1 MKLPD
6 NLTDMKNRSNT
17 SSILSQYFVLSYLLL
32 LINVSVFLRQIQYI
46 NFTTGL
52 FTFVVYI
59 TYCFLYLFPIFL
71 VLNFLRKV
79 LLKTPLPL
87 FFKSPWFI
95 GTLAVLAITVLQ
107 LLIYTDSF
115 IFKIF
120 GFHFNGFVWNLIFT
134 KGGIES
140 MGSSKATVNSF
151 IFIVL
156 FFLFAQ
162 GGILLLLMT
171 AGKIKKLCEN
181 ILTRRRLSTA
191 SYVFVILTVLQGLVY
206 GFSSFYSYRP
216 VLAASKAFPFYV
228 PITFRRLAKSFGF
241 TPPHQTAFNMKFR
254 EINLQYPLKPI
265 TRQADH
271 KNYNIVILMAESLR
285 ADMLNPKV
293 MPQSWAFSQ
302 KAARFNQHYSGGNG
316 TRMSLF
322 AAFYGLYGN
331 YWFDFLE
338 ERRGPVL
345 IDLLIENNY
354 QMNMFS
360 SAKFSYPEFD
370 KTIFAKLPQN
380 QLHDSS
386 ELEGGLM
393 GWKLDRL
400 NVDKMIDF
408 IENRDKSRP
417 FMTFMFFE
425 SPHALYYFPPENE
438 ICTPY
443 LEEFNYATVDLKR
456 DIRLIKNRYINSC
469 NHLDSQ
475 YGRILKY
482 LEENSLLDSTIVIL
496 TGDHGEEFMEKGRW
510 GHNSTFSEEQTRTP
524 MVLWAPGQKPRH
536 IDSITSHL
544 DIPATLLNQL
554 GVTNPPQDYSQ
565 GIDLLGDKERMFA
578 VISGWDTIAYVDNE
592 DKAVFST
599 NVFNDQ
605 IVTTKADIEVIDETA
620 FYQMH
625 QPYLIQIMK
634 DMSRFSN

>member
-1 MKLPD
+1 
-6 NLTDMKNRSNT
+6 
-17 SSILSQYFVLSYLLL
+17 
-32 LINVSVFLRQIQYI
+32 
-46 NFTTGL
+46 
-52 FTFVVYI
+52 
-59 TYCFLYLFPIFL
+59 
-71 VLNFLRKV
+71 
-79 LLKTPLPL
+79 
-87 FFKSPWFI
+87 
-95 GTLAVLAITVLQ
+95 
-107 LLIYTDSF
+107 
-115 IFKIF
+115 
-120 GFHFNGFVWNLIFT
+120 
-134 KGGIES
+134 
-140 MGSSKATVNSF
+140 
-151 IFIVL
+151 
-156 FFLFAQ
+156 
-162 GGILLLLMT
+162 
-171 AGKIKKLCEN
+171 
-181 ILTRRRLSTA
+181 
-191 SYVFVILTVLQGLVY
+191 
-206 GFSSFYSYRP
+206 
-216 VLAASKAFPFYV
+216 
-228 PITFRRLAKSFGF
+228 
-241 TPPHQTAFNMKFR
+241 
-254 EINLQYPLKPI
+254 
-265 TRQADH
+265 
-271 KNYNIVILMAESLR
+271 MAESLR

-302 KAARFNQHYSGGNG
+302 KAIRFDHHYSGGNG
-316 TRMSLF
+316 TRMALF

-338 ERRGPVL
+338 ERKGPVL

-370 KTIFAKLPQN
+370 KTIFAKLSQN

-408 IENRDKSRP
+408 IDNRDKSRP

-438 ICTPY
+438 ICTSY
-443 LEEFNYATVDLKR
+443 LEEFNYATVDLKK
-456 DIRLIKNRYINSC
+456 DIQLIKNRYINSC

-524 MVLWAPGQKPRH
+524 MVLWVPGQKPRY

-605 IVTTKADIEVIDETA
+605 IVTTKADIEVVNEDF
-620 FYQMH
+620 FYQTH
-625 QPYLIQIMK
+625 QQYLIQIMK

>member
-1 MKLPD
+1 
-6 NLTDMKNRSNT
+6 
-17 SSILSQYFVLSYLLL
+17 
-32 LINVSVFLRQIQYI
+32 
-46 NFTTGL
+46 
-52 FTFVVYI
+52 
-59 TYCFLYLFPIFL
+59 
-71 VLNFLRKV
+71 
-79 LLKTPLPL
+79 
-87 FFKSPWFI
+87 
-95 GTLAVLAITVLQ
+95 
-107 LLIYTDSF
+107 
-115 IFKIF
+115 
-120 GFHFNGFVWNLIFT
+120 
-134 KGGIES
+134 
-140 MGSSKATVNSF
+140 
-151 IFIVL
+151 VL
-156 FFLFAQ
+156 FFFFAQ

-171 AGKIKKLCEN
+171 AEKFKELCGN
-181 ILTRRRLSTA
+181 ILARRRLITA
-191 SYVFVILTVLQGLVY
+191 FYILVILTVLQGLAY

-216 VLAASKAFPFYV
+216 VLTASKAFPFYV

-265 TRQADH
+265 TRRADH

-302 KAARFNQHYSGGNG
+302 KAVRFDHHYSGGNG
-316 TRMSLF
+316 TRMAIF
-322 AAFYGLYGN
+322 ASFYGLYGN

-345 IDLLIENNY
+345 IDFLIENNY

-370 KTIFAKLPQN
+370 KTIFAALSKN

-386 ELEGGLM
+386 DIEDGLM
-393 GWKLDRL
+393 GWKMDRL

-443 LEEFNYATVDLKR
+443 LEEFNYATVDLKK
-456 DIRLIKNRYINSC
+456 DMYLIKNRYINSC

-482 LEENSLLDSTIVIL
+482 LEENELLDSTIVIL

-554 GVTNPPQDYSQ
+554 SVTNPPEDYSQ

-599 NVFNDQ
+599 NVFNDK
-605 IVTTKADIEVIDETA
+605 IVTTKADIEIADEDI
-620 FYQMH
+620 FYQTH

>member
-1 MKLPD
+1 ME
-6 NLTDMKNRSNT
+6 NRSNT

-32 LINVSVFLRQIQYI
+32 LINASVFLRQIHYI
-46 NFTTGL
+46 NFATSI
-52 FTFVVYI
+52 FAIVVYI

-71 VLNFLRKV
+71 VLDFLRKV
-79 LLKTPLPL
+79 FIKIPLPL

-95 GTLAVLAITVLQ
+95 GTLAVIAVTILQ

-115 IFKIF
+115 IYKIF

-134 KGGIES
+134 EGGIES
-140 MGSSKATVNSF
+140 MGSSKATVHSF
-151 IFIVL
+151 ILIVL

-162 GGILLLLMT
+162 GGFLLLLMT
-171 AGKIKKLCEN
+171 AGKIKKFFEN
-181 ILTRRRLSTA
+181 ILTRRRLAIALTL
-191 SYVFVILTVLQGLVY
+191 FIILTVLQGLTY

-216 VLAASKAFPFYV
+216 ILTASRAFPFYV
-228 PITFRRLAKSFGF
+228 PITFRRFAKSLGF
-241 TPPHQTAFNMKFR
+241 KPPARTAFDMKFR
-254 EINLQYPLKPI
+254 EINLRYPLKPI
-265 TRQADH
+265 TRQAEH
-271 KNYNIVILMAESLR
+271 KNYNIIILMAESLR

-293 MPQSWAFSQ
+293 MPQTWAFSQ
-302 KAARFNQHYSGGNG
+302 KAIRFNQHYSGGNG
-316 TRMSLF
+316 TRMAIF
-322 AAFYGLYGN
+322 ASFYGLYGN
-331 YWFDFLE
+331 YWFKFLD
-338 ERRGPVL
+338 ERKGPVL

-370 KTIFAKLPQN
+370 KTIFAKLPQS

-386 ELEGGLM
+386 ELESGLM

-408 IENRDKSRP
+408 FEKRDKSRP

-438 ICTPY
+438 ICVPY
-443 LEEFNYATVDLKR
+443 LEEFNYATVDLKK
-456 DIRLIKNRYINSC
+456 DIQLIKNRYINSC

-510 GHNSTFSEEQTRTP
+510 GHNSTFSDEQTLTA
-524 MVLWAPGQKPRH
+524 MVLWTPGQTPRQVN
-536 IDSITSHL
+536 SITSHL

-565 GIDLLGDKERMFA
+565 GIDLLGSKERTFA

-592 DKAVFST
+592 YKAIFPM
-599 NVFNDQ
+599 NVFGEQ
-605 IVTTKADIEVIDETA
+605 IVTTKSDVIITNDAD
-620 FYQMH
+620 FYQTH
-625 QPYLIQIMK
+625 QPNLIQIMK

>member
-1 MKLPD
+1 
-6 NLTDMKNRSNT
+6 
-17 SSILSQYFVLSYLLL
+17 
-32 LINVSVFLRQIQYI
+32 
-46 NFTTGL
+46 
-52 FTFVVYI
+52 YI
-59 TYCFLYLFPIFL
+59 TYCFLYLLPIFL

-95 GTLAVLAITVLQ
+95 GTLAVLTVTVLQ

-134 KGGIES
+134 EGGIES

-151 IFIVL
+151 ILTVL
-156 FFLFAQ
+156 FFFFAQ

-171 AGKIKKLCEN
+171 VGKIKKLCEN
-181 ILTRRRLSTA
+181 ILTRRRLSMA
-191 SYVFVILTVLQGLVY
+191 FYIFVILTILQGVTY

-216 VLAASKAFPFYV
+216 VLAASRAFPFYMPV
-228 PITFRRLAKSFGF
+228 TFRRLAKSFGF
-241 TPPHQTAFNMKFR
+241 MPPHQTAFNMKFR

-302 KAARFNQHYSGGNG
+302 KAVRFNQHYSGGNG
-316 TRMSLF
+316 TRMALF
-322 AAFYGLYGN
+322 ASFYGLYGN

-338 ERRGPVL
+338 EQKGPVL
-345 IDLLIENNY
+345 IDLLLENNY

-370 KTIFAKLPQN
+370 KTIFAKLSQN

-443 LEEFNYATVDLKR
+443 LEEFNYATVDLKK
-456 DIRLIKNRYINSC
+456 DIQLIKNRYINSC

-544 DIPATLLNQL
+544 DIPATLLNLL

-565 GIDLLGDKERMFA
+565 GIDLLGSQERMFA

-599 NVFNDQ
+599 NVFDDQ
-605 IVTTKADIEVIDETA
+605 TVTTKADIEITNEDI
-620 FYQMH
+620 FYQTH
-625 QPYLIQIMK
+625 QQYLIQIMK